1 MDKEKKMKSFVVIG
15 LGRFGS
21 RIARKLYSMGCEV
34 LAVDIDN
41 DKVQQIADDVTQSVM
56 ADASDKD
63 VLRALGIRNCD
74 CALVCIASNLSASI
88 IITMNLK
95 ELEVPFICSKAQ
107 GTMHQRILE
116 KLGADSV
123 VIPEREM
130 ADRLAKRL
138 VEPNILD
145 VIEISDDYSL
155 VEEQAPSAW
164 FNKSIK
170 DLSVRARLGINIIAV
185 KNGKDINIAPGGEY
199 IVREGDVLVIIG
211 REDALAKLRK
221 R

>member
-1 MDKEKKMKSFVVIG
+1 MKSFVVIG

-21 RIARKLYSMGCEV
+21 RIAKKLYSMNCEV

-41 DKVQQIADDVTQSVM
+41 EKVQQIADNVTQAVSV
-56 ADASDKD
+56 DAQDKD
-63 VLRALGIRNCD
+63 VLRALGVRNCD
-74 CALVCIASNLSASI
+74 CAIVCIASDLSSSVF
-88 IITMNLK
+88 ITMNLK
-95 ELEVPFICSKAQ
+95 ELEVPFIVAKAQ

-116 KLGADSV
+116 KLGADLV

-130 ADRLAKRL
+130 ADRLAHKL

-145 VIEISDDYSL
+145 FIEISEDYSL
-155 VEEQAPSAW
+155 VEEQAPEAW

-185 KNGKDINIAPGGEY
+185 KNGKDINIAPGGDY
-199 IVREGDVLVIIG
+199 IVRNGDILVILG
-211 REDALAKLRK
+211 KDDALNKLRRK
-221 R
+221 